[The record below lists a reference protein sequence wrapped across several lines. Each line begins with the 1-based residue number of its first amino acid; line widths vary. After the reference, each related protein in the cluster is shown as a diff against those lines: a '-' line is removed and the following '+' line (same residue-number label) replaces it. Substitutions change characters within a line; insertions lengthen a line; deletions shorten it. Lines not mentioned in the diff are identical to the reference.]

1 MVEKHNSTKVHCLR
15 NSEWIDVWSRD
26 LVPGDVIH
34 VPPGGCSLPAD
45 CCLLTGECIVDEGM
59 LTGESIPVIKS
70 PLKVGFSG
78 RTLGPYGYEW
88 YLEVPSW
95 NPDKATNRNY
105 IPEEDRNVTLF
116 GGTTVLQTRTSAG
129 TKCTGMV
136 VRTGYQTARGRLVQS
151 ILFPKQID
159 MKLQNDAI
167 NFVGLMG
174 IIALIG

>member
-34 VPPGGCSLPAD
+34 VPPGGCTLPAD

-70 PLKVGFSG
+70 PLK
-78 RTLGPYGYEW
+78 
-88 YLEVPSW
+88 
-95 NPDKATNRNY
+95 ATNKNY
-105 IPEEDRNVTLF
+105 MPEEDRNVTLF
-116 GGTTVLQTRTSAG
+116 GGTTVLQTRTSSG

-151 ILFPKQID
+151 ILFPKLGFPRCKTPLNGFYHRD
-159 MKLQNDAI
+159 VND
-167 NFVGLMG
+167 F
-174 IIALIG
+174 